1 MCGDS
6 NKGLPS
12 ANGPGGIC
20 TEKRKADDTEINKDL
35 KKVNSIIN
43 KLSNSLM
50 INLKLKT
57 I

>member
-43 KLSNSLM
+43 KISIN
-50 INLKLKT
+50 INLSCN
-57 I
+57 